1 MLHCMRKSWACN
13 LAENNVPPQ
22 TLLKMGG
29 WSSMECC
36 QVYYLKTTDANEQ
49 QAVNILNN
57 IFADK
62 NTGQVVSQKTG

>member
-1 MLHCMRKSWACN
+1 M
-13 LAENNVPPQ
+13 
-22 TLLKMGG
+22 TLMQLGG

-36 QVYYLKTTDANEQ
+36 QQYYLKTTDANEQ

-62 NTGQVVSQKTG
+62 NTGQGRCWMS